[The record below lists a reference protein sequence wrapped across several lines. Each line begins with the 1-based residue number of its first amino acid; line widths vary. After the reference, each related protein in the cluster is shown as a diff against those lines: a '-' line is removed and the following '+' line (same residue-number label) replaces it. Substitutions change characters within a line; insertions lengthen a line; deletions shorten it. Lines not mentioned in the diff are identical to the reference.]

1 MSDEMKDTGVLTK
14 DELLAIDDIHMEE
27 VTFPDGIPGW
37 TGKKALLRVIPGR
50 ERDQF
55 ENWCVQRKNGKK
67 FDSRGVK
74 TRLVARALVNPDG
87 TQMFKDSELEALNAK
102 SGAAISFLFQEAQKI
117 NGMDTKGEED
127 LTGE

>member
-1 MSDEMKDTGVLTK
+1 MSEMKDTGILTK
-14 DELLAIDDIHMEE
+14 DALLAIDDIYMEE
-27 VTFPDGIPGW
+27 VSFPDGIPGW

-50 ERDQF
+50 QRDQF
-55 ENWCVQRKNGKK
+55 ENWCVQQRHGKK

-74 TRLVARALVNPDG
+74 VRLVAMALVNPDG
-87 TQMFKDSELEALNAK
+87 SQMFKETEVDALNAK
-102 SGAAISFLFQEAQKI
+102 SGAAISFLFKEAQRI